1 MMNFIF
7 TDDMF
12 DELMRITDELH
23 AVDDGADEA
32 TLQYEITRTADALR
46 EFLDQSV
53 TKYAESVDEYIAK
66 TEERRKNPDLT
77 KLF

>member
-46 EFLDQSV
+46 EFLDKSV
-53 TKYAESVDEYIAK
+53 TEYAASVDEYIAK

>member
-46 EFLDQSV
+46 EFLDKSV
-53 TKYAESVDEYIAK
+53 TEYAETVDQYIAE
-66 TEERRKNPDLT
+66 TEKRRHTTDLT

>member
-1 MMNFIF
+1 VMNFIF

-46 EFLDQSV
+46 EFLDKSV
-53 TKYAESVDEYIAK
+53 TEYAASVDEYIAK

>member
-1 MMNFIF
+1 
-7 TDDMF
+7 MF

>member
-32 TLQYEITRTADALR
+32 SLQYEITRTADALR
-46 EFLDQSV
+46 EFLDKSV
-53 TKYAESVDEYIAK
+53 TEYAASVDEYIAK

>member
-1 MMNFIF
+1 MNFIF

>member
-1 MMNFIF
+1 MNFIF

-46 EFLDQSV
+46 EFLDKSV